1 MSLTVVEERRIS
13 ESAISTSAKL
23 KATLASEKDQR
34 MQFENA
40 LKEQKGKC
48 EEISDEL
55 KRYRQ
60 YETEAKKIIASLEET
75 SRNSERERLKVQA
88 LKDKQLQ
95 EAQFKAAASHREAE
109 LLKENE
115 KNLKIRIN
123 QLQELVA
130 NREQDHKNTLD
141 GLVKVDGKEVN
152 DLVDKEVAKQE
163 GKYAQLIQQL
173 NERIESRNHDYAMLE
188 DEFRTGLQMEANRF
202 AELQDAYVQLNDETS
217 ELRKLHQQL
226 KQKELKATSLV
237 TELTSMVKEQKGRL
251 EEISKGKQEMQLNF
265 KERTSAL
272 ESQLE
277 LCRKQV
283 SKMEGF
289 KQERDK
295 LLAQSK
301 AQESVLEGLRKE
313 RKLWGEELAKQ
324 GASLAQDRGRLE
336 AQIDSLTN
344 EVKNLKQRER
354 ENLDGLKI
362 KSKLIEDQT
371 DTIHKLKQ
379 EIVEKKAELK
389 NLSERSAAEAKSFEK
404 ELDEERRNCNEL
416 QETIE
421 ALKDRKEKLKLQLG
435 ASEKEL
441 VKAKDELKDLKM
453 KWEERSQLIGQMEE
467 KVFKMKENFDTK
479 EQKLKEER
487 EKALKAANETREKL
501 KSCDDSFR
509 RQLDENRREHELQVR
524 KIIAEKDDEI
534 NEAKSKIIEVEDEM
548 RVLLEEQAISKR
560 SFEQKLQ
567 QLSKAFV
574 EVQQG
579 LIG

>member
-1 MSLTVVEERRIS
+1 
-13 ESAISTSAKL
+13 
-23 KATLASEKDQR
+23 
-34 MQFENA
+34 
-40 LKEQKGKC
+40 
-48 EEISDEL
+48 
-55 KRYRQ
+55 
-60 YETEAKKIIASLEET
+60 
-75 SRNSERERLKVQA
+75 
-88 LKDKQLQ
+88 
-95 EAQFKAAASHREAE
+95 
-109 LLKENE
+109 
-115 KNLKIRIN
+115 
-123 QLQELVA
+123 
-130 NREQDHKNTLD
+130 
-141 GLVKVDGKEVN
+141 
-152 DLVDKEVAKQE
+152 
-163 GKYAQLIQQL
+163 
-173 NERIESRNHDYAMLE
+173 
-188 DEFRTGLQMEANRF
+188 MEANRF